1 MKREIVVGTRESK
14 LAMWQARWVVD
25 RLKESC
31 PEYNYRIQGIRTLG
45 DNILDVAL
53 AKIGGKGL
61 FTKELEVALL
71 GNEIDLA
78 VHSMKDLPT
87 DLPEGLVIGVVCKR
101 EYPGDVLISRE
112 GKRLEELPPGARIG
126 TSSLRRCAQLLGF
139 RRDFKMV
146 NLRGNLNTRL
156 RKLSEEGLDATVLA
170 FAGVERLGWRE
181 RITQI
186 IPYDICLPA
195 VGQGSIGVE
204 VRAGDD
210 EILGLTQRIDDHESR
225 CAVSAE
231 RALLK
236 KLEGGCQIPVG
247 ALGTVEQGRLHL
259 RGVVATLDGEWI
271 IRSALQGDLREAE
284 EIGVRLA
291 EQLVRMGAGEILNQI
306 RLGGDCCR

>member
-1 MKREIVVGTRESK
+1 
-14 LAMWQARWVVD
+14 
-25 RLKESC
+25 
-31 PEYNYRIQGIRTLG
+31 
-45 DNILDVAL
+45 
-53 AKIGGKGL
+53 
-61 FTKELEVALL
+61 
-71 GNEIDLA
+71 
-78 VHSMKDLPT
+78 
-87 DLPEGLVIGVVCKR
+87 
-101 EYPGDVLISRE
+101 
-112 GKRLEELPPGARIG
+112 
-126 TSSLRRCAQLLGF
+126 
-139 RRDFKMV
+139 MV